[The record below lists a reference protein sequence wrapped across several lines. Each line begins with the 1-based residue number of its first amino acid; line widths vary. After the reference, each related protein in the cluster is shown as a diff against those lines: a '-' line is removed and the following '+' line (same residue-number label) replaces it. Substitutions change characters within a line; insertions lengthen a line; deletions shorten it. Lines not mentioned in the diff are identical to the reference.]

1 MRVCG
6 VNGEEVLREERMA
19 EESGVE
25 EVCEWK
31 TSCIRCAVEV

>member
-1 MRVCG
+1 
-6 VNGEEVLREERMA
+6 MA